1 MRPIIGDHY
10 QTQGYGRTEFA
21 RSSTGLRLYKAFGG
35 VHPGLDFGTKGVNLE
50 IVATCDGTVVRA
62 GIDGGWGNHVELK
75 GDDGWNRQYAH
86 LSAVSTKVGAKVVA
100 GTVLGRVGNTGSS
113 TATHLHYGHR
123 RRKLTGGW
131 EYRDP
136 SVDLMEIPEPVVLP
150 KGRVIKGAKNPDIYV
165 WTGRM
170 KHRIP
175 DWETYVFLFGKEQF
189 EEVDDGVVSKLP
201 EGQPMVSLR

>member
-1 MRPIIGDHY
+1 MKPIIGDHY

-21 RSSTGLRLYKAFGG
+21 RSALGLRLYRAFGG
-35 VHPGLDFGTKGVNLE
+35 VHPGVDFGTRGVNLE

-75 GDDGWNRQYAH
+75 GADGWNRQYAH
-86 LSAVSTKVGAKVVA
+86 LSAVSVKLGAKVVA

-136 SVDLMEIPEPVVLP
+136 SVDLAEVPVPVAP
-150 KGRVIKGAKNPDIYV
+150 PTARVIKGSKSPDIYV

-170 KHRIP
+170 RHRVP
-175 DWETYVFLFGKEQF
+175 DWETYAFLFRGESF
-189 EEVDDGVVSKLP
+189 EEVDDGVISKLP
-201 EGQPMVSLR
+201 EGPPMVSLR